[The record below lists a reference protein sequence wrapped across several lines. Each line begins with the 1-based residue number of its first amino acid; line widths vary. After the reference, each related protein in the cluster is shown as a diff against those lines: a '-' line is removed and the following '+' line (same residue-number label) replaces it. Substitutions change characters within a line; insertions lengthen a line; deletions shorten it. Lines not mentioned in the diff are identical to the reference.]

1 VVKIFMPQETKS
13 DPVGRPTLQGLVASR
28 EDEAALLAALEQAFD
43 YRGDICL
50 ELRDGRRITGYIFDR
65 RTGRTLAE
73 SYLRLMTA
81 ESDDKVTVHY
91 QEIARIEFT
100 GRDTAAGKSF
110 DSWLKKYVEKKL
122 AGEKANIESE
132 VLE

>member
-1 VVKIFMPQETKS
+1 MPQETKS
-13 DPVGRPTLQGLVASR
+13 NPAERPTLQGLVASR

-43 YRGDICL
+43 YRGDITL
-50 ELRDGRRITGYIFDR
+50 HLNDNRAITGYIFDR
-65 RTGRTLAE
+65 HTGRTLAD

-81 ESDDKVTVHY
+81 DSDDKISVHY
-91 QEIARIEFT
+91 HTIARIEFT

-122 AGEKANIESE
+122 AGEKASIDSE
-132 VLE
+132 PLE